1 MEKEELKKI
10 AEQDLIE
17 GRSIIDKMKAKRD
30 QMFEFDRGF
39 EKNFKKEFPGLGFN
53 QLEAL
58 MKCFKKRPKG
68 VAVAVEQHL
77 ALMSGKDMRAK
88 HDSMSNISY
97 SAKPGKDLKAKSIAA
112 ALERVSEQFQG
123 TFINDISL
131 IFQIFDPL
139 PLIWRRSLQ
148 KILLKKKSFEQ
159 NSLINDLKFLL
170 I

>member
-1 MEKEELKKI
+1 MSNFFRSVIVEKEELKKI

-112 ALERVSEQFQG
+112 ALERVSEQFKV
-123 TFINDISL
+123 
-131 IFQIFDPL
+131 PL
-139 PLIWRRSLQ
+139 YTPSA
-148 KILLKKKSFEQ
+148 
-159 NSLINDLKFLL
+159 
-170 I
+170 